1 MMMSVRLLFRF
12 ASALSVLAA
21 LAACGSDTP
30 AEPATGVPATQAA
43 ATAPAAQATPVD
55 EPDDLTALY
64 TTTFEDEASQLFA
77 VGEMESGA
85 RAMISDGRYVVD
97 VDDGEWQVIT
107 PGPMPHP
114 RNGVIEADVTLT
126 GAGYAGLVARSTT
139 DADGND
145 SMYVCLMDDTG
156 WAGCVASHG
165 GEYRDLFFGPIEGYQ
180 AGASQQLRMTVI
192 EDRIEFV
199 VNDRLIGATQD
210 STVQIGAWGVH
221 AESQS
226 EATTSVSF
234 DNLTIYAVG
243 RLGVPTV

>member
-1 MMMSVRLLFRF
+1 MADR
-12 ASALSVLAA
+12 
-21 LAACGSDTP
+21 
-30 AEPATGVPATQAA
+30 
-43 ATAPAAQATPVD
+43 TAPAGQSTPVD
-55 EPDDLTALY
+55 EPDGLTALY
-64 TTTFEDEASQLFA
+64 TTTFEDQAGQLFA
-77 VGEMESGA
+77 VGDMDSGA
-85 RAMISDGRYVVD
+85 HAMISDGRYVVD

-114 RNGVIEADVTLT
+114 RNGVIEADVTLS
-126 GAGYAGLVARSTT
+126 GAGYAGLVARSTV

-180 AGASQQLRMTVI
+180 AGASQRLRLTVV

-199 VNDRLIGATQD
+199 VNNRLIGATQD

-226 EATTSVSF
+226 EATTTVSF
-234 DNLTIYAVG
+234 DNLTIYTVDG
-243 RLGVPTV
+243 QSIPTASSANLHSPASDVRFA